1 MKTVHLFSIFFRN
14 LFALLF
20 IALISPINLSGQTNK
35 QNTPPVIKVNAT
47 GNINAIKEKADQ
59 TYLYAEQSNKA
70 STLTEAKTS
79 ARHALVLLEEIKQT
93 IINTQTTFAPLLTT
107 DCNKKCGK
115 LLNSISGDLIDM
127 QNKTSWATHKVN
139 KIISTN
145 EYAEIKPAAA
155 EVMSEIK
162 KMESLI
168 TETISN
174 IVLVDTELNRTE

>member
-1 MKTVHLFSIFFRN
+1 MASHSDIFFRN
-14 LFALLF
+14 AFATISITLL
-20 IALISPINLSGQTNK
+20 ATLSGWGQTVRN
-35 QNTPPVIKVNAT
+35 NTPPSGIS
-47 GNINAIKEKADQ
+47 NITTYANSIKEKADQ
-59 TYLYAEQSNKA
+59 TYLYAEQSHKA

-107 DCNKKCGK
+107 DCNKKYGK
-115 LLNSISGDLIDM
+115 LLNSISGDLNDM